1 MFSNV
6 SFCQTV
12 SEMTSSNKEVSRKNI
27 GELRGSPLQL
37 LDCSNNF
44 KKSQE
49 NVPVAAETCTTD
61 VFRTQSNIYD
71 GEF

>member
-12 SEMTSSNKEVSRKNI
+12 SEMTSNKKESFKKKYH
-27 GELRGSPLQL
+27 RGSPLQL
-37 LDCSNNF
+37 LYCSNNS

-49 NVPVAAETCTTD
+49 NVPVAAETCTRD

-71 GEF
+71 GDF